1 MARYHYRRVSTKKQK
16 LERQLNNA
24 IRVYPEF
31 LDHPERVFSDKCTG
45 TKLD

>member
-31 LDHPERVFSDKCTG
+31 LEFFPTSVQEQS
-45 TKLD
+45 